1 MIIKKI
7 AIILGGAFLGI
18 SLLNAV
24 ILEINKTSGN
34 LPSGIV
40 PGITNEYINN
50 LEGSTNE
57 STNETPTGFDA
68 SLLEEANKWNG
79 SYSCNQSKG
88 KCYTYSDNQ
97 SLFDYKDQFSVN
109 FYEGAG
115 LGEKPYDENF
125 NFKESYNIYTQPVN
139 GYMYANGSLN
149 GEEFDIAFNSL
160 EQMESA
166 DLDESIKNDI
176 RNSIDMM
183 KETKNFCNNNS
194 SFWACK

>member
-1 MIIKKI
+1 MDITKLLVLI
-7 AIILGGAFLGI
+7 GGVFFSI
-18 SLLNAV
+18 YLNATT
-24 ILEINKTSGN
+24 LEINKSAGN
-34 LPSGIV
+34 MPANMV
-40 PGITNEYINN
+40 PGVTNEEGDNA
-50 LEGSTNE
+50 EGSSNE
-57 STNETPTGFDA
+57 VSTGFDS
-68 SLLEEANKWNG
+68 SLLEEADKWNG

-139 GYMYANGSLN
+139 GYMYANGTLN
-149 GEEFDIAFNSL
+149 GEEFDVAFNSL
-160 EQMESA
+160 EQMENS